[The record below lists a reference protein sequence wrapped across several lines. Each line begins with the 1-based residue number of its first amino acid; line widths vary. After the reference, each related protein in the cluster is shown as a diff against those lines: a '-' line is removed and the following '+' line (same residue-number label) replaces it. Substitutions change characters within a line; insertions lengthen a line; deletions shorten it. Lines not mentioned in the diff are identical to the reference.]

1 MLARKYKGLVSIHF
15 VTIYIT
21 NHVKWTIYQLFDPAS
36 QDARMNLIIQGTE
49 VQITKDRFVFLENS
63 DIVQDLVD
71 GNLENW
77 KVLV

>member
-1 MLARKYKGLVSIHF
+1 
-15 VTIYIT
+15 
-21 NHVKWTIYQLFDPAS
+21 
-36 QDARMNLIIQGTE
+36 MNLGTE

-63 DIVQDLVD
+63 DIVQYLVD